1 MWERLKVSAEAYA
14 IRGRGLSRTAVQLLG
29 IGAVLLG
36 AYNFL
41 LEPFVVASVVLP
53 IYREVILGVLAIV
66 FLGPQLMSGGGGGGG
81 INPLMAFGGLL

>member
-53 IYREVILGVLAIV
+53 IYREVILGVLAVEATMLADIALMV
-66 FLGPQLMSGGGGGGG
+66 VGAILGWVV
-81 INPLMAFGGLL
+81 

>member
-14 IRGRGLSRTAVQLLG
+14 IRGRGLGRTAVQLLG

-41 LEPFVVASVVLP
+41 LEPFVVASVILP
-53 IYREVILGVLAIV
+53 IYREV
-66 FLGPQLMSGGGGGGG
+66 FLGALAVEATMLADIALMVVGA
-81 INPLMAFGGLL
+81 ILAWFV